1 MRLAG
6 SRSQLKRDPLDVTET
21 MGEQRNRRA
30 FRLSFL
36 SSDAEIVDP
45 NASEILAR
53 VRSAPVWDGATIC
66 PVQGEFPRT
75 HITWHAGAGFNV
87 HCFADEHSLGH
98 FLVSENH
105 FSPTAV
111 EINLGGQA
119 LERWPRELFVPES
132 LAAEALEYFLEHWRL
147 KPSLSWTRTG
157 EFPRE
162 SIWRGRK
169 EREAWE
175 RRHQSQ

>member
-1 MRLAG
+1 MAG
-6 SRSQLKRDPLDVTET
+6 QFNP
-21 MGEQRNRRA
+21 RA

-36 SSDAEIVDP
+36 SSDVELVDP
-45 NASEILAR
+45 KASDVLAR
-53 VRSAPVWDGATIC
+53 VQSVPPWDGATIC
-66 PVQGEFPRT
+66 AVQGEFPRA
-75 HITWHAGAGFNV
+75 HITWHAGFGFNV

-105 FSPTAV
+105 FSPAAV

-132 LAAEALEYFLEHWRL
+132 LAAEALEHFLAHRAL
-147 KPSLSWTRTG
+147 KPSLSWTGTG

-162 SIWRGRK
+162 NIWRGPK

-175 RRHQSQ
+175 RRHK